1 MKYIHTYMY
10 EQIYAWMHM
19 SMKIKAKYYFIKK
32 VVNNERP
39 QNLNLQALNFLGALC
54 MAE

>member
-1 MKYIHTYMY
+1 MC
-10 EQIYAWMHM
+10 
-19 SMKIKAKYYFIKK
+19 MKIKAKYYFIKK

-39 QNLNLQALNFLGALC
+39 QNLNLQALNSLVVLC